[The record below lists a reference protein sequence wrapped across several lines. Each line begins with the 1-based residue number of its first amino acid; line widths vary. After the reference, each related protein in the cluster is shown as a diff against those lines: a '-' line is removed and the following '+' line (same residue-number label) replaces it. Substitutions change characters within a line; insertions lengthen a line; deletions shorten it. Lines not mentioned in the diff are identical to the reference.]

1 MLQWIKH
8 LSRLCTFLSSLSIVL
23 IDFYGLESFGFHFK
37 HGKNAQKLFCDVASQ
52 ATKEGLKCHLFVSL
66 YNLEDM
72 SVLGDHWYTQNIRI
86 LADAPLA
93 CFVFFS
99 HRPRTMI
106 LCFVHLWCYTHAT
119 PWLYLNRISRRIT
132 TKDRPRGV
140 VFTVRVIHSLP
151 LRQSVVQVYHGD
163 RMMAISHLI
172 GTEQLPRRKQVRNWT
187 SDWSVAFFLRFITDC
202 DEFFF

>member
-52 ATKEGLKCHLFVSL
+52 VKEGLKCHLFVSL

-86 LADAPLA
+86 LVDAPLA
-93 CFVFFS
+93 CFVLFS
-99 HRPRTMI
+99 IARA
-106 LCFVHLWCYTHAT
+106 LWSLASFISGAT
-119 PWLYLNRISRRIT
+119 LTQHPDFLESYLPQDNDQGSTAWRSVRCTGDSFSAAQTISRPGASWRQDDGHISPDRNRT
-132 TKDRPRGV
+132 TSEK
-140 VFTVRVIHSLP
+140 
-151 LRQSVVQVYHGD
+151 
-163 RMMAISHLI
+163 
-172 GTEQLPRRKQVRNWT
+172 
-187 SDWSVAFFLRFITDC
+187 
-202 DEFFF
+202 